1 MEDIPEIDKISESS
15 APMKDSNFSMDCEIP
30 PESIDAIYESLL
42 NKEGGMMCHLLMK
55 HPLKEIYLFAS
66 SKDGKSFDLVSNIV
80 PVATAY
86 WGKMKDIVY
95 MSDQIAL
102 SVLDDENI
110 EDLEDFGGAY
120 ILPGHK
126 DSEFVMSVDDE
137 QQLLSI
143 STGEIIQYDDE
154 IEAGLK
160 PDRILDSPALT
171 KENLELY
178 LHELVNLTMSAT
190 SEFYAEKTFKK
201 KYAPILKI
209 SKLEEPVETEDYS
222 MGIGDRNAL
231 IKKIEVGE
239 KLNLTFDDVGGQ
251 KEAKDILELCSLGF
265 KNPEVYKKWGAK
277 FPRGILLY
285 GPPGT
290 GKTLMAKVLASS
302 SDARFLNV
310 RWADIASGW
319 YGESERALKDIF
331 DNARKGKK
339 RTIIF
344 FDEIDTLAPPR
355 SDAYEGSQKVV
366 GTLLS
371 EMDGLRDSSNIL
383 VIGATN
389 NPAGVDGALKRGGR
403 FDFMIKVDS
412 PDQEARLE
420 IFSIH
425 MRKANEYSGRILF
438 GDIDWDTIAAHTN
451 DLNGSDIA
459 EIVRRV
465 LEEKAKME
473 LHGYEAERVNTED
486 LTRTIKSYK
495 PEPQKRRAF
504 GFLGND

>member
-1 MEDIPEIDKISESS
+1 MEDIPEIEKISESS
-15 APMKDSNFSMDCEIP
+15 APIKDSNFSMDFEIP
-30 PESIDAIYESLL
+30 AESIDSIYDSLL
-42 NKEGGMMCHLLMK
+42 NKEGGAMCHLLMK
-55 HPLKEIYLFAS
+55 HPLREIYLFAS
-66 SKDGKSFDLVSNIV
+66 SKDGKSFDLSSNIV
-80 PVATAY
+80 TVPGAF
-86 WGKMKDIVY
+86 WGKEKDVVY
-95 MSDQIAL
+95 MSDQVAL
-102 SVLDDENI
+102 SVLDEESIDDLDEV
-110 EDLEDFGGAY
+110 GGAY
-120 ILPGHK
+120 IIPGQ
-126 DSEFVMSVDDE
+126 DESQFVMSVDDE
-137 QQLLSI
+137 EQILCI
-143 STGEIIQYDDE
+143 STGEIIQYIDE
-154 IEAGLK
+154 IEMGSK
-160 PDRILDSPALT
+160 PERLLEPPELS
-171 KENLELY
+171 KENLERY
-178 LHELVNLTMSAT
+178 MYELVNLTMLAT

-201 KYAPILKI
+201 AYAPVLKI
-209 SKLEEPVETEDYS
+209 SELQEVGTDEDYS

-231 IKKIEVGE
+231 MKKIEVGE

-251 KEAKDILELCSLGF
+251 EEAKDVLQQCSLGF
-265 KNPEVYKKWGAK
+265 KNPEVYQKWGTK
-277 FPRGILLY
+277 FPKGILLY

-331 DNARKGKK
+331 DNARKTKK

-383 VIGATN
+383 VVGATN

-403 FDFMIKVDS
+403 FDFMIKVDL
-412 PDQEARLE
+412 PDEKARLE

-438 GDIDWDTIAAHTN
+438 GDVNWDTVAQYTKN
-451 DLNGSDIA
+451 FNGSDIA
-459 EIVRRV
+459 EVVRRV
-465 LEEKAKME
+465 LEEKAKQE
-473 LHGYEAERVNTED
+473 LHGGDPERVNTDD
-486 LTRTIKSYK
+486 LIKTIQGYK
-495 PEPQKRRAF
+495 PKSEKRRSL
-504 GFLGND
+504 GFSLNE

>member
-1 MEDIPEIDKISESS
+1 MEDIPEIEKISESS
-15 APMKDSNFSMDCEIP
+15 APIKDSNFSMDFEIP
-30 PESIDAIYESLL
+30 AESIDSIYESLL
-42 NKEGGMMCHLLMK
+42 NKGSGMMCHLLMK

-66 SKDGKSFDLVSNIV
+66 SEDGKSFDLVSNIV
-80 PVATAY
+80 PVTTAY
-86 WGKMKDIVY
+86 WGKMGDIVY

-102 SVLDDENI
+102 SVLDDESI
-110 EDLEDFGGAY
+110 GELEDLGGAY
-120 ILPGHK
+120 IIPGQK
-126 DSEFVMSVDDE
+126 GSQFVISVDDE
-137 QQLLSI
+137 GQLLSI
-143 STGEIIQYDDE
+143 STGEIIQYSDE

-160 PDRILDSPALT
+160 PDRLLESPELT
-171 KENLELY
+171 KENLEVY
-178 LHELVNLTMSAT
+178 LRELVNLTMSAT
-190 SEFYAEKTFKK
+190 AEFYAEKSFKK
-201 KYAPILKI
+201 VYAPILKI
-209 SKLEEPVETEDYS
+209 SELEELEEAEDYS
-222 MGIGDRNAL
+222 MGVGDRNAL

-251 KEAKDILELCSLGF
+251 KEAKDILQQCSLGF
-265 KNPEVYKKWGAK
+265 KNPEVYQKWGTK
-277 FPRGILLY
+277 FPKGILLY

-302 SDARFLNV
+302 ADARFLNV

-383 VIGATN
+383 VVGATN

-403 FDFMIKVDS
+403 FDFMIKVDL
-412 PDQEARLE
+412 PDEKARLE

-438 GDIDWDTIAAHTN
+438 GDINWDTVAQYTKN
-451 DLNGSDIA
+451 FNGSDIA
-459 EIVRRV
+459 EVVRRV
-465 LEEKAKME
+465 LEEKAKQE
-473 LHGYEAERVNTED
+473 LHGGDPERVNTDD
-486 LTRTIKSYK
+486 LIETIQGYK
-495 PEPQKRRAF
+495 PKTPKKRDF
-504 GFLGND
+504 GFLVNE